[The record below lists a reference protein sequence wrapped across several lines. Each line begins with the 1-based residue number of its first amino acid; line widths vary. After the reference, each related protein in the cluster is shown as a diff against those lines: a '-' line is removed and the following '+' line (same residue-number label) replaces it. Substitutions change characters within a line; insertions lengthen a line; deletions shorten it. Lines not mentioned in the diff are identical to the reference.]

1 MRPFKFKKPR
11 DVELSANM
19 GHQRTFHDVRVA
31 SALPP
36 KADIR
41 QRCCDVSFGPEA
53 DIRRQA
59 VLFDRT
65 RRDTNQWPVPR
76 PCKRRQGMLDQALDA
91 TFALAQ

>member
-41 QRCCDVSFGPEA
+41 LLLINHLVDLREQR
-53 DIRRQA
+53 R
-59 VLFDRT
+59 
-65 RRDTNQWPVPR
+65 
-76 PCKRRQGMLDQALDA
+76 
-91 TFALAQ
+91 